1 MATCTLQG
9 KKFYCREWAF
19 QKLLHSLE
27 SRPASKT
34 CGTLIMGGPGSGK
47 TAICSE
53 IVWPTSNHGKQR
65 SLNKRMLAYHM
76 CQAHDL
82 DTLSVPNFI
91 LGLVSLISRST
102 LIHGYDEK
110 LRNPSV
116 QAVLE
121 PAACEKN
128 PDEAFKNGILQPLCS
143 LNPPSRNC
151 FILVDSI
158 DEAYPRLDGD
168 RCSTSRTIAEL
179 LANHHELF
187 PSWLCLICSARRQ
200 SKSVTRMFTGFRKLS
215 LDDLRKSHVV
225 RDVQQY
231 ILCRL
236 DREELL
242 RQQLSRDT
250 AEMLNQLHI
259 KSNGCM
265 MYLEK
270 VLDGVANNFIQLKE
284 ISDIPGTLNGLYLWL
299 CHRVFIK
306 KQFVRIR
313 PIFNAMLAAQCP
325 LTDAELYACS
335 RTQNTSLTE
344 ADFQERLVKMGQF
357 LVRGKDQ
364 KLLIFH
370 YSFVEWLL
378 DVKHCTR
385 KYLCSMAEGHAMIAM
400 RYSCEAPSLTPAQV
414 QNFAANL
421 LQARFV
427 PPLEPHHLTLWL
439 MWMGTPLKDCLM
451 SSTPKSQQVLQ
462 LLVSAGAKV
471 IDLDESS
478 IALQDALDRED
489 SLKSLLESGASINQ
503 VDSNGRSLL
512 ANAAYCGNL
521 RVVKFLLARGADSTI
536 TDRTGQTALGLAAR
550 QGHCEVVGVL
560 IEYHAELDHV
570 DHDGWTPLRSA
581 AWAGH
586 ADVVAALLAAGA
598 KVDCSDTDKRTALR
612 AAAWG
617 GHCDIVMNLVEH
629 GADVNQA
636 DNEGRTPLI
645 AAAYMGHKKIVEY
658 LLDNGADINHVDCDG
673 RTALSVAAMSVAVCQ
688 GHTSVITILI
698 ERGANAD
705 HSDNDGMSPLIV
717 AASEGHQTVVELLLE
732 GDADIDHTDNN
743 NRTALIAASNM
754 RHTNVVK
761 TLLYWDAAV
770 DTIDNEGRTVL
781 SIAAAEGNAEVVRM
795 LLDRG
800 LDEMHKDHHGWT
812 PLHMAAYGGHREVCR
827 VFLSQNS
834 HVSVDIMD
842 RDGRTPLTLAA
853 QEGKLETVKELLN
866 YNANIHHTAHD
877 GRSVLRAASL
887 EGHQE
892 VVRLL
897 VEGDADVNYK
907 DAEGRSTLYMLA
919 LENKVPMAHFLLE
932 CGADTENPD
941 FEGRTPLHVASWQG
955 HTEMV
960 NVLLSFK
967 ANPNAMDKE
976 KRSVLQSAAWQGHV
990 MVANSLL
997 QKGADINH
1005 TCNQG
1010 ASALCIAAQ
1019 EGHVDVVKCLLEHGA
1034 DPAQS
1039 DKHGRT
1045 AMKVALKGG
1054 HQAIIKLLEKCGVPN
1069 PLSPMPSRAAHNRKN
1084 GCGTGGSSS
1093 SNQSSENAKTASSG
1107 ILANGGLMQASS
1119 SSNSPDSTFDQRKS
1133 SVSNQSS
1140 KSSSNLTSV
1149 STVNSTLHLHP
1160 PKENG
1165 QRCSTFT
1172 EQLQHLAPHGKKK
1185 SGSSHGKAPEPS
1197 RNQSVLAKVTPA
1209 SSFQTIPE
1217 NIITTHSTDKMQH
1230 GNSKPHTGAVQSP
1243 RRSPSPHISSRST
1256 SPSLQ
1261 PSSPLSQASLQSPVR
1276 LSPQTSPSHCQYH
1289 NNNKPLFPFKNPQ
1302 CTSQVSVEVHSNP
1315 EVRSASPQPRMGI
1328 HKSPKIE
1335 RKARSSSLR
1344 EKKSSNPQMPP
1355 QNGHNHINGQ
1365 APYQPQPQG
1374 HQHQSLQHIP
1384 AANGT
1389 HHNPHQMQSQGFH
1402 PFYSPPS
1409 QRRFQPPM
1417 QPQCCHRTG
1426 AQTPEQSP
1434 EHRPPVHQRS
1444 ISQPVHMVECHCH
1457 EHVHFQRKASL
1468 PVSFNQINLQ
1478 RVLSTTQVAPGSP
1491 EMRPRRNGIVTNP
1504 KYKNYHN
1511 KTSLHGSQTMLTQ
1524 QPSII
1529 AGDNHRGLSALELK
1543 QAMKASFEGSC
1554 RNGFKKETPL

>member
-53 IVWPTSNHGKQR
+53 IAWPTANHGKQR
-65 SLNKRMLAYHM
+65 SLNKRMLAYHF

-110 LRNPSV
+110 LRNPHV

-121 PAACEKN
+121 PAACERN
-128 PDEAFKNGILQPLCS
+128 PDEAFRSGILQPLCS

-158 DEAYPRLDGD
+158 DEAYPRMDGE
-168 RCSTSRTIAEL
+168 RCSSSRTVAEL

-270 VLDGVANNFIQLKE
+270 VLDGVADNFIKLKE

-299 CHRVFIK
+299 CQRLFIK
-306 KQFVRIR
+306 KQFTKIR
-313 PIFNAMLAAQCP
+313 PILNAMLAAKCP
-325 LTDAELYACS
+325 LTDRELYACT
-335 RTQNTSLTE
+335 RTHNTSLTE
-344 ADFQERLVKMGQF
+344 ADFNERLLKMGKL

-364 KLLIFH
+364 RLLIFH

-385 KYLCSMAEGHAMIAM
+385 KYLCNMAEGHAMIAM
-400 RYSCEAPSLTPAQV
+400 KYSCEAPSLTPAQV

-421 LQARFV
+421 LQAKFV
-427 PPLEPHHLTLWL
+427 PPMEPHHLTLWL

-512 ANAAYCGNL
+512 ANAAYGGNL
-521 RVVKFLLARGADSTI
+521 RVVNFLMARGADSTI
-536 TDRTGQTALGLAAR
+536 TDRTGQTALGLSAR
-550 QGHCEVVGVL
+550 QGHCEVVSVL

-629 GADVNQA
+629 GANVNQA

-658 LLDNGADINHVDCDG
+658 LAENGADIDHVDCDG
-673 RTALSVAAMSVAVCQ
+673 RTALSVAAMSVAVSQ
-688 GHTSVITILI
+688 GHTSVITLLV
-698 ERGANAD
+698 ERGADVN
-705 HSDNDGMSPLIV
+705 HSDNEGMSPLIV

-761 TLLYWDAAV
+761 ALLYWDAAV

-795 LLDRG
+795 LLERG

-812 PLHMAAYGGHREVCR
+812 PLHMAAFGGHREVCR
-827 VFLSQNS
+827 VFLSQTS
-834 HVSVDIMD
+834 PVSVDIMD

-853 QEGKLETVKELLN
+853 QEGKLDTVKELLN

-877 GRSVLRAASL
+877 GRSVVRAASL

-892 VVRLL
+892 VVRVLI
-897 VEGDADVNYK
+897 EGDADINYK
-907 DAEGRSTLYMLA
+907 DAEGRSTLYMLS

-960 NVLLSFK
+960 NVLLTFK
-967 ANPNAMDKE
+967 ANPNAVDKE

-990 MVANSLL
+990 MVANALL
-997 QKGADINH
+997 EKGANKNH

-1019 EGHVDVVKCLLEHGA
+1019 EGHVDVVNCLLEHGA
-1034 DPAQS
+1034 DPTQS

-1054 HQAIIKLLEKCGVPN
+1054 HTSIIKLLEKCGVLN
-1069 PLSPMPSRAAHNRKN
+1069 PVSPMPSRSAHNRKN

-1093 SNQSSENAKTASSG
+1093 SNQSSENAKTGSSG
-1107 ILANGGLMQASS
+1107 LLTNGGLMQASS
-1119 SSNSPDSTFDQRKS
+1119 SSNSPDSTFDLRKS
-1133 SVSNQSS
+1133 TASNQSS

-1149 STVNSTLHLHP
+1149 STANSTIQLHA
-1160 PKENG
+1160 PKENSH
-1165 QRCSTFT
+1165 RHSTFT
-1172 EQLQHLAPHGKKK
+1172 EQLQHLAPHSKKRG
-1185 SGSSHGKAPEPS
+1185 GSSHGRSQEPS
-1197 RNQSVLAKVTPA
+1197 RTQSVAKVTPA

-1217 NIITTHSTDKMQH
+1217 NIITAHSTEKLQH
-1230 GNSKPHTGAVQSP
+1230 GQCKSQTGAVQSP

-1261 PSSPLSQASLQSPVR
+1261 PSSPLSQASQSPVR
-1276 LSPQTSPSHCQYH
+1276 MISPQTSPSHCQFH
-1289 NNNKPLFPFKNPQ
+1289 NNNKPGFPFKTPQ
-1302 CTSQVSVEVHSNP
+1302 GTTSEISVEVHSSQ
-1315 EVRSASPQPRMGI
+1315 EIRSASQPRMGV
-1328 HKSPKIE
+1328 HKSPKVE
-1335 RKARSSSLR
+1335 RRGRSSSLKDQR
-1344 EKKSSNPQMPP
+1344 KTSIHQVPP

-1365 APYQPQPQG
+1365 APYQPSPHGQ
-1374 HQHQSLQHIP
+1374 HVQHQSLQNIP
-1384 AANGT
+1384 VTNGN
-1389 HHNPHQMQSQGFH
+1389 HRQAQSHNFH
-1402 PFYSPPS
+1402 PFYSPPI
-1409 QRRFQPPM
+1409 QRRFDPSM
-1417 QPQCCHRTG
+1417 QSQCCHGSSTMI
-1426 AQTPEQSP
+1426 PEQHS
-1434 EHRPPVHQRS
+1434 PVHSTSGAPNHHRS
-1444 ISQPVHMVECHCH
+1444 NSQPVPMDCHCH

-1478 RVLSTTQVAPGSP
+1478 RVLAARPESP
-1491 EMRPRRNGIVTNP
+1491 EPRPRRNGIVTNP
-1504 KYKNYHN
+1504 NYKNYHN
-1511 KTSLHGSQTMLTQ
+1511 KTGIHGSHTMLAQ
-1524 QPSII
+1524 HSII
-1529 AGDNHRGLSALELK
+1529 AGDSHRGLSPMELK
-1543 QAMKASFEGSC
+1543 QAMKANFEGSC
-1554 RNGFKKETPL
+1554 RNGYNKKETPL